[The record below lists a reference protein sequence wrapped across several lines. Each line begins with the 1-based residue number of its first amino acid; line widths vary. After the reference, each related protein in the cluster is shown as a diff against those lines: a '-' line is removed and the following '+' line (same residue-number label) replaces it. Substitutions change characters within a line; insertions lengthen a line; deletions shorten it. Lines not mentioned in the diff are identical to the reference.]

1 MDRPRFLDTQIHFL
15 VKVHTSHS
23 TRHIVAC
30 CNIHLGQEFVYT
42 NSKNEFVWG
51 ENDLCLEH
59 RDMVNIHQSRHSCLL
74 QTAESL
80 SERMFYFRVHWL
92 KCQNRYPPGADP
104 HHDPPKS
111 SSQISKCSDLT
122 LKTTIKNKQTNKPNP
137 NSPKFT
143 QLKICYHWG
152 FQWSESS
159 TRAAP
164 GDALLPWTV
173 LTFGCLCLLLRAI

>member
-59 RDMVNIHQSRHSCLL
+59 RDMVNIHQSRHSRLL

-122 LKTTIKNKQTNKPNP
+122 LTKKQANKQTKP
-137 NSPKFT
+137 
-143 QLKICYHWG
+143 
-152 FQWSESS
+152 
-159 TRAAP
+159 
-164 GDALLPWTV
+164 
-173 LTFGCLCLLLRAI
+173 